1 MLKLIVVAISL
12 VALTECRVAGVAGLA
27 GGVAGVRAADLAG
40 GVAGV
45 RVAGL
50 AEEVK
55 LNVEDFSLMLALSIG
70 IIRVTFGE
78 LTCKRL

>member
-12 VALTECRVAGVAGLA
+12 VALTECRVAGVGGLA
-27 GGVAGVRAADLAG
+27 GVAGVRPADLA

-55 LNVEDFSLMLALSIG
+55 LNLKDFSLMLALSIG